1 MSDNSAV
8 VKIIAQ
14 HAREYNDLDTLYKKL
29 GVKYI
34 TSVSRERDLSNAFA
48 ELNILTKQ
56 LKGENKK
63 LRVLLQVA
71 KKEIEEC
78 KKL

>member
-14 HAREYNDLDTLYKKL
+14 HAREYNELST
-29 GVKYI
+29 KY
-34 TSVSRERDLSNAFA
+34 TDSVSRERDVSNAYA
-48 ELNILTKQ
+48 DLKILYDHVRK
-56 LKGENKK
+56 ENKRLK
-63 LRVLLQVA
+63 ILL
-71 KKEIEEC
+71 EG